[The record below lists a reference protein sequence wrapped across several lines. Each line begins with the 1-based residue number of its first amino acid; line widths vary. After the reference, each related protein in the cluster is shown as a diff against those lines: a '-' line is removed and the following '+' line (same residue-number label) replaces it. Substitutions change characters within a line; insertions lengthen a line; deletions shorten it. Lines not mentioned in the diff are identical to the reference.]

1 MRGYKVCTEILYVK
15 MDHNMAYLAKLKNKV
30 EMDSVILITYSYK
43 KYKKAKN
50 LKIYQQRLQKVKE
63 EEAEEERIA
72 QNLKMKNTRKKSSN
86 K

>member
-15 MDHNMAYLAKLKNKV
+15 MDHNMAYLTKLKNKV

-72 QNLKMKNTRKKSSN
+72 
-86 K
+86 